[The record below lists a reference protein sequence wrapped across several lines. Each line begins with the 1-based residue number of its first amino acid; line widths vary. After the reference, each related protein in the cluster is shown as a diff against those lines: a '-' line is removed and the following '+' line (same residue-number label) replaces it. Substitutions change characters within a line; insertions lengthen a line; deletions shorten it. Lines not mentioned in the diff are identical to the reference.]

1 MKKIFVIA
9 LTLLVLVG
17 CTSSS
22 KGYSKISNGDEII
35 FKTPDSTYTKNDLY
49 NVLKV
54 ASEESIEQ
62 DILNK
67 IADSLDLDLSKI
79 ESEAEETM
87 QMYISIGYEQSI
99 ISSFGSLDAYKQ
111 LIISSGKLEELAK
124 KYINDKY
131 SEFINEDKPVKMQ
144 FAYFD
149 NQEAAQKLIDDVNK
163 GSTFESSA
171 LTNGYQNNCQVNVY
185 LDSDET
191 LPLDVKSYLND
202 TANTGLSTIITV
214 TTTSNDADGKE
225 VSNETYYVLN
235 VVSRTADEFKED
247 YIDTKLNNIDV
258 KDVKEYMFETH
269 DIKFYDQD
277 IYEIMKKEYEVL
289 Q

>member
-17 CTSSS
+17 CTSS

>member
-35 FKTPDSTYTKNDLY
+35 FKTSDSTYTKNDLY

-131 SEFINEDKPVKMQ
+131 NEFVSEDKPVKMQ